1 MQNIEQ
7 RIRNAEGKP
16 YELGERLLEFT
27 IRIIKLVEQIPNTRT
42 GNHIA
47 GQLLRCGTS
56 SGPNY
61 SEAKSA
67 ESRNDFIH
75 KMRIALKELRETL
88 FWLTVLHRI
97 MSQKLGSELLW
108 LINESDELISIFVT
122 SINTADKNNRA
133 HRKQKQAVSSAI

>member
-1 MQNIEQ
+1 MQNTEHKTQ
-7 RIRNAEGKP
+7 NTEGKT
-16 YELGERLLEFT
+16 YELGERLLEYT

-42 GNHIA
+42 VNHIA

-56 SGPNY
+56 PGPNY

-133 HRKQKQAVSSAI
+133 HRKQKQAVSSSI